1 MEVMH
6 KTFSGGYKFE
16 NFEGQPSKEIKVYTP
31 VSDVADLA
39 IESEAETTGETV
51 LNALGLTKFDGPD
64 SALVPTEGVIDP
76 SLVKNII
83 VSTVEVEPY
92 DLANGT
98 ILSGDNKSKFVNGLK
113 SIHESYGKAKF
124 TVILGEDQSELIQFM
139 TNELSSLSWVTIATI
154 TAKYP
159 ANLKE
164 LSIPTV
170 LDKKYPVGYAPAHLG
185 MLFLSVSNVLAVNTV
200 VKDKQSY
207 KSTYVALSG
216 PGWKENIVIDVP
228 LGTKISEIKDKYLKD
243 DEIRLVKNSVLNKE
257 ALNDDAII
265 EYDTTVII
273 ALPEDRRRQ
282 TLFFLRAGKNADSF
296 GNSFLSRL
304 LPKAEK
310 TADTNLHGERR
321 ACVSC
326 TYCQKVCP
334 VGLIPHILH
343 KHVDKEIINKHLA
356 DLRIFDCV
364 ECGLCDY
371 VCPSK
376 IEVSSDIKKGKK
388 MLEANDIS
396 HNKYIIPEC
405 DMILEPKEVAADE

>member
-16 NFEGQPSKEIKVYTP
+16 NFEGQPSKEIKVYKP
-31 VSDVADLA
+31 VSDVTGLV
-39 IESEAETTGETV
+39 ILPESGTTGETV
-51 LNALGLTKFDGPD
+51 LNALGLTTFDGPD
-64 SALVPTEGVIDP
+64 SALVPTEGMIKP
-76 SLVKNII
+76 SEVKDIV

-92 DLANGT
+92 NLSNEVL
-98 ILSGDNKSKFVNGLK
+98 LSGENKSKFVDGLK
-113 SIHESYGKAKF
+113 HIHESYAKARV
-124 TVILGEDQSELIQFM
+124 TIILGDNQKELIDMM
-139 TNELSSLSWVTIATI
+139 TTELSSLTWLHLATI

-170 LDKKYPVGYAPAHLG
+170 LGKKYPVGYAPAHLG
-185 MLFLSVSNVLAVNTV
+185 ILFLSVTNVLAVTKV
-200 VKDKQSY
+200 VKDKQPLN
-207 KSTYVALSG
+207 STYVALSG
-216 PGWKENIVIDVP
+216 PGWKENMILEVP
-228 LGTKISEIKDKYLKD
+228 VGTLISQIKDQYLKD
-243 DEIRLVKNSVLNKE
+243 DDMRLVKNSLLRE
-257 ALNDDAII
+257 DMLEEDAIVD
-265 EYDTTVII
+265 YDTSVLI

-282 TLFFLRAGKNADSF
+282 TLFFLRSGKHADSF
-296 GNSFLSRL
+296 SHSFLSRI

-310 TADTNLHGERR
+310 TVSTNLQGERR

-334 VGLIPHILH
+334 VGLIPHLLH
-343 KHVDKEIINKHLA
+343 KHVDKEIINKRLA
-356 DLRIFDCV
+356 EYKIFDCV

-388 MLEANDIS
+388 MLEDNEIS
-396 HNKYIIPEC
+396 HNKYVIPQC
-405 DMILEPKEVAADE
+405 DMIREPKEVAADE